1 MFNKAI
7 TLSIVLLSVCLAGC
21 ASVPMASFD
30 EDKMRKEFNPPP
42 QDMAGLYIYR
52 NTNIGGALKKT
63 VRVDGE
69 IIGESAP
76 MTYFYLDIT
85 PGSHSLSTE
94 SEFSDNA
101 LTLDADSGN
110 NYFVHQHIKLGV
122 FVGGAKLEVVPEDE
136 GKEGVLE
143 CKLAK

>member
-1 MFNKAI
+1 
-7 TLSIVLLSVCLAGC
+7 
-21 ASVPMASFD
+21 
-30 EDKMRKEFNPPP
+30 MRKEFNPPP

-94 SEFSDNA
+94 SEFSNNDLILNA
-101 LTLDADSGN
+101 KSGKN
-110 NYFVHQHIKLGV
+110 HFINQYIKMGL
-122 FVGGAKLEVVPEDE
+122 FVGGAGLELVSEKE
-136 GKEGVLE
+136 GRNGVLE
-143 CKLAK
+143 CELAKQHK

>member
-1 MFNKAI
+1 MFHKAT
-7 TLSIVLLSVCLAGC
+7 TLLIVLLSVYLVGC
-21 ASVPMASFD
+21 ASVPMASVD
-30 EDKMRKEFNPPP
+30 EDKMRKEFNSPP

-52 NTNIGGALKKT
+52 NTNFGGALKKT
-63 VRVDGE
+63 IIIDGVT
-69 IIGESAP
+69 IGETAP
-76 MTYFYLDIT
+76 MTYFYQDIT
-85 PGSHSLSTE
+85 PGSHVLSTE

-101 LTLDADSGN
+101 LTLDAESGN

-122 FVGGAKLEVVPEDE
+122 FVGGAKFEVVPEEE